1 MNHIYLYSFILAAG
15 LIIAQQSIAK
25 AIHPFADTTFVT
37 SLGDTTNV
45 FEMPQIT
52 VLGQSNNALK
62 TLPGT
67 YSKVSTINLRQ
78 IEPITANEILRKVP
92 GLNIVDE
99 EGAGLRLNIGVRGLD
114 PDRSRNI
121 LILEDGIPV
130 ALNPYG
136 EPELYFSPS
145 IDRMSGV
152 EVLKGSG
159 QLLFGPQTIGGVVNF
174 VTQDPPETATTNIRL
189 RGGQYG
195 YFSGY
200 ASHGNSNENAGYVV
214 NVLHKRADNLGP
226 TQFELTDINAKF
238 RLVLSDK
245 SRLGLKLGVYN
256 EQSNSTYIGL
266 TQTMFDAGSQDF
278 VHMAPDDHLIVKRI
292 SGSITHDYFIND
304 NIKLKTTG
312 FGYTTTRNWQRQDF
326 STNPDASNQ
335 TGVVWG
341 DEQVPGGAIYMIDG
355 TGNRNRSFEVA
366 GMESSLQVN
375 GYVGEMKNQLRIGA
389 RYLFERA
396 FEQRVNG
403 SKSDAASGVLRDDE
417 IRTGTAFS
425 AYVQDQ
431 IHINDRL
438 TFTGGVRLEQ
448 YNMERHILRGRY
460 EINGVQQIRDTSII
474 ADNSILAFIPGI
486 GTSYQITNDIN
497 VFAGVHRGFAP
508 PRVKDAIT
516 PQGES
521 IELDAELSTNSELG
535 IRYMYRDALS
545 LELTGF
551 IMNFENQIIPIS
563 QSSGNLNETGFANGG
578 ETLHRGIEVSGSYDF
593 SDWFGSRHM
602 ISLELATTYVRS
614 RYNADRF
621 VGPDGTNVNGNA
633 LPYAPEWTFWGGLN
647 IKFDWGLGLNFN
659 GSFVDQQFT
668 DELNTL
674 MPHPGGRIGLID
686 SRFTVDGGIYYTIK
700 DKNITIRLM
709 GKNLTN
715 TRFIA
720 TRRPQGIRVGLPRM
734 ILGGVDFSF

>member
-200 ASHGNSNENAGYVV
+200 ASHGNSNENAGYVI

-226 TQFELTDINAKF
+226 THFELTDINAKF